1 MTKDKSKKTKPE
13 FFEEFDEDGE
23 NKRILKGWNLKLI
36 GGVAIAWTLFQ
47 LWYASPFPFIFNF
60 GQFIDVPARAI
71 HLAFAFTL
79 CFLLY
84 PSIKS
89 KRNQKIQLIDFVF
102 VFLGLVTTLYLVI
115 GYEGLVHRQGLM
127 STITILSFTIP
138 YEIIIGSTGIILL
151 LEATRR
157 VVGLP
162 LVIIAV
168 IFILYSFFGR
178 ILPDLIAHP
187 GLSLNRLVG
196 YHWLGGE
203 AIFGIPISVSVG
215 FIFLFVLFGSVLDA
229 AGGGKYFLN
238 LAFASVGRMRGG
250 PAKAAILASGL
261 TGMISG
267 SSVANTVT
275 TGAFTIPIM
284 KKTGLSAVKAG
295 AIEVAASVNG
305 QLMPPIMG
313 AAAFIMAELLGI
325 SYLQVVTHAIL
336 PAIISYIA
344 LFYISHLESVKL
356 GIKGLPEKDIP
367 PLGKT
372 FIEGI
377 HYLIP
382 IAVLVY
388 LLLIK
393 NWTASSAIFYSIISL
408 LVVIIVK
415 NLWLAKQ
422 GDLTIIDSL
431 KLSFNQII
439 TGFEKGAINM
449 VSVGVAIATAGIIVG
464 AVSSTG
470 LSNNLIMVVET
481 IAGSNIIILLG
492 LTAVLCIL
500 LGMGLPTTAN
510 YLVVAALMANVVV
523 EVGNASGY
531 IFPLI
536 AVHLYVFYF
545 GLMADITPPVG
556 LASYA
561 AAAISR
567 ADPIQTGI
575 QAFWYSLRTAILP
588 IVFIFNHELLLI
600 GIENWIHAL
609 VVIST
614 SLIAILVFTAATQR
628 WFLTQMRWYEV
639 IAFLIIAMS
648 LFRPG
653 FILDQ
658 FYPEYNTKNLSSENI
673 RLATFKPDEM
683 VRIKITRQS
692 NYGKRYKLFEIPE
705 NKFNKDFQIKDLGI
719 EVSDK
724 EGKLVIEFLQWNAV
738 ATQVGF
744 VVGDTID
751 EFKTVNPDR
760 PNKAIIYPF
769 ALLLLLIFGYSN
781 FRRSKIT

>member
-13 FFEEFDEDGE
+13 FFKEFDEDGE

-415 NLWLAKQ
+415 NLWLTKQ

-470 LSNNLIMVVET
+470 LSNNLIIVVET

>member
-127 STITILSFTIP
+127 STVTILSFTIP

-393 NWTASSAIFYSIISL
+393 NWTASSAVFYSIISL

-470 LSNNLIMVVET
+470 LSNNLIIVVET

-738 ATQVGF
+738 ATQVGL

>member
-13 FFEEFDEDGE
+13 FFKEFDEDGE

-102 VFLGLVTTLYLVI
+102 VFLGLLTTLYLVI

-356 GIKGLPEKDIP
+356 VIKGLPEKDIP

>member
-102 VFLGLVTTLYLVI
+102 VFLGLLTTLYLVI

-127 STITILSFTIP
+127 STVTILSFTIP

-215 FIFLFVLFGSVLDA
+215 FIFLFVLFGSFLDA

-284 KKTGLSAVKAG
+284 KKTGLSAVKSG

-336 PAIISYIA
+336 PAMISYIA

-393 NWTASSAIFYSIISL
+393 NWTASSAVFYSIISL

-600 GIENWIHAL
+600 GIEDWIHAL

-628 WFLTQMRWYEV
+628 WFMTQMRWYEV

-738 ATQVGF
+738 ATQVGL

-781 FRRSKIT
+781 FRRSKIA

>member
-127 STITILSFTIP
+127 STVTILSFTIP

-284 KKTGLSAVKAG
+284 KKTGLSAVKSG

-336 PAIISYIA
+336 PAMISYIA

-356 GIKGLPEKDIP
+356 GIKGLPEKNIP

-393 NWTASSAIFYSIISL
+393 NWTASSAVFYSIISL

-600 GIENWIHAL
+600 GIEDWIHAL

-628 WFLTQMRWYEV
+628 WFMTQMRWYEV

-738 ATQVGF
+738 ATQVGL

-781 FRRSKIT
+781 FRRSKIA